1 MTQNGIEVFDR
12 VYRETAHDYFRRLGG
27 AGRYD
32 RYDDWHAIALTISV
46 GLRTVTGISQEAV
59 DRCMQVLPRELT
71 QGCDGLSGIV
81 ADAFAT
87 HAVDF
92 VGVDQ
97 NGLLQNIWAFW
108 SETRGHQ
115 HGFLI
120 HDFDTLLYGA
130 LFSTPTS
137 IDR

>member
-1 MTQNGIEVFDR
+1 MTQKGIEVFAR

-27 AGRYD
+27 VGRYD
-32 RYDDWHAIALTISV
+32 RYDEWHALALTISV
-46 GLRTVTGISQEAV
+46 GLRTVTGISQEAL
-59 DRCMQVLPRELT
+59 DRCIKVLPRELT

-81 ADAFAT
+81 ANAFAK
-87 HAVDF
+87 HEVDF

-108 SETRGHQ
+108 SDTRAYQ
-115 HGFLI
+115 HGLLI
-120 HDFDTLLYGA
+120 HDFDTLLYEA
-130 LFSTPTS
+130 LFPTPTS